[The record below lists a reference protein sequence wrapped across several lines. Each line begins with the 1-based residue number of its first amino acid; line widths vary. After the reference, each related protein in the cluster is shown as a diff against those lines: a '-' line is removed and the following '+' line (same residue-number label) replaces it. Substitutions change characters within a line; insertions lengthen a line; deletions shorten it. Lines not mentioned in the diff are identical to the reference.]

1 MPIHPSVHPGGKH
14 LLLAN
19 WGDGSVVVRQL
30 EADGALGS
38 VTDVVPRE
46 QAAAHMI
53 VTDRRNV
60 GVLVGP
66 TCVLRR
72 RLRNEVERLPKA

>member
-1 MPIHPSVHPGGKH
+1 MPIHLSVHPGGKH

-53 VTDRRNV
+53 VTDRSEGAGRAN
-60 GVLVGP
+60 
-66 TCVLRR
+66 LRA
-72 RLRNEVERLPKA
+72 PSPPAQ